1 MVPLKDLRQSSLAIF
16 SNISDIIAVK
26 TIILTNRAAKELDS
40 LPIATRSAIEAG
52 LDAYAVSGRG
62 DVKRLQGREGF
73 RLRIGR
79 YRVIFAEDAVTILA
93 FTIGKRETNTYR
105 GPT

>member
-1 MVPLKDLRQSSLAIF
+1 M
-16 SNISDIIAVK
+16 K
-26 TIILTNRAAKELDS
+26 TIVLTNRAARELDD
-40 LPIATRSAIEAG
+40 LPVDARTSVENG
-52 LDAYAVSGRG
+52 LHVYAMTGRG

-93 FTIGKRETNTYR
+93 ITIGKRETTSYKAQR
-105 GPT
+105 